1 MTPWLIVLA
10 CALAWA
16 LTALM
21 RRYAL
26 STRLL
31 DVPNER
37 SSHHVATPRGG
48 GVAIV
53 LTTLPAVGL
62 LFAHDLVPRPLAL
75 ALLGSGALVA
85 ILGAVDDR
93 WQLPAGWRFLGHL
106 IAAAWVLLQF
116 GPLPPVPAFGVEWE
130 LGWLGLALAGC
141 YVAWAINF
149 FNFMDGID
157 GIASVEA
164 IAVALGGAL
173 AGWLAW
179 PDSPWLVPTLFAA
192 AVFGFLVWNR
202 PPARIF
208 MGDAGSGFL
217 GLVVAALSL
226 WYGYQQPQ
234 LFWSWFVLQGCFMV
248 DASTTLVRR
257 VYRGERATQAHRS
270 HAYQYAARRHRSHA
284 VVTAAVGAITVAWLL
299 PIAALVATGRVD
311 GVLGVAIAY
320 APLLLL
326 AYRYRAGA
334 RELQE
339 V

>member
-1 MTPWLIVLA
+1 MTPWLIVSA

-16 LTALM
+16 LTGLM

-37 SSHHVATPRGG
+37 SSHRVATPRGG

-53 LTTLPAVGL
+53 VTTLAAVGL

-85 ILGAVDDR
+85 IVGAADDR

-106 IAAAWVLLQF
+106 VAAAWVLMQL

-130 LGWLGLALAGC
+130 LGWLGLALAGG
-141 YVAWAINF
+141 YVAWSINF

-164 IAVALGGAL
+164 ITVALGGAL

-217 GLVVAALSL
+217 GVVVAVMSI

-257 VYRGERATQAHRS
+257 VYRGERATQAHRT
-270 HAYQYAARRHRSHA
+270 HAYQYAARRHGSHGI
-284 VVTAAVGAITVAWLL
+284 VTAAVGAITVAWLL

-311 GVLGVAIAY
+311 GMLGVAIAY
-320 APLLLL
+320 APLLPL